1 MQLVS
6 SWGGIMAEIK
16 GIIRPP
22 MRMPQ
27 ELQGQ
32 RSSFG
37 VRKPRKVEVPLLIT
51 LFGWYCVFRCVA
63 DFTFA
68 FVMGLKPDT
77 PSAIFIAKHFD
88 PVPPP
93 IPAEAAFF
101 ALGALY
107 AVVAW
112 RWLTRDWRARWAAMF
127 ISGATVA
134 SIAINLLADH
144 AAGDPTPMSPQRYQA
159 TIVAVV
165 MNLVICCYLAFYP
178 GMNDA
183 FRETPWE

>member
-1 MQLVS
+1 
-6 SWGGIMAEIK
+6 MAEIK
-16 GIIRPP
+16 GIVRPP

-32 RSSFG
+32 RSRFG

-51 LFGWYCVFRCVA
+51 LFAWYCVLRAVT

-68 FVMGLKPDT
+68 FIMGLMPDT
-77 PSAIFIAKHFD
+77 PTAVFVAKHFD

-101 ALGALY
+101 ALAMLY
-107 AVVAW
+107 AVIAW

-134 SIAINLLADH
+134 SIGINLIADR
-144 AAGDPTPMSPQRYQA
+144 AAGSMTPMSPKQHQA
-159 TIVAVV
+159 TIVAVAI
-165 MNLVICCYLAFYP
+165 NLLICCYLAFYP
-178 GMNDA
+178 GMNEA
-183 FRETPWE
+183 FRETPWD